1 MNLERR
7 LQGSLRSDI
16 DWLIGRGYV
25 LCREGDLL
33 LLSRGTRRVLVSGG
47 RLAVIGRGGAHG

>member
-1 MNLERR
+1 MDLERR
-7 LQGSLRSDI
+7 LQGDLRSDI

-33 LLSRGTRRVLVSGG
+33 LLSRGTRRVLVSDG
-47 RLAVIGRGGAHG
+47 RLAVIDRGGVQ

>member
-7 LQGSLRSDI
+7 LQDSLRNNI

-33 LLSRGTRRVLVSGG
+33 LLSRGTRRVLVTDG
-47 RLAVIGRGGAHG
+47 RLAVIGRVGA

>member
-7 LQGSLRSDI
+7 LQDSLRNNI

-47 RLAVIGRGGAHG
+47 RLAVIGRGGAQ